1 MWSNLIYNGIVYSD
15 FLINKNGEVK
25 NTKTNHVYKNYV
37 HSSGYVVLTLP
48 MGKRGKVKTIRLHKA
63 LAETFIPNPNNYK
76 VVHHKDED
84 KSNYSLNNL
93 EWTTNKLNTTY
104 HLQESHK
111 DTPFFNNRKLTKQD
125 INFIKNNKGKISYSK
140 LAELFNVSKTT
151 IVNVMNDK
159 LYNNGV
165 W

>member
-25 NTKTNHVYKNYV
+25 NTKTNHVYKNYA

-63 LAETFIPNPNNYK
+63 LAETFIPNPNGYK
-76 VVHHKDED
+76 IVHHKDEN
-84 KSNYSLNNL
+84 KSNFSLSNL
-93 EWTTNKLNTTY
+93 EWTTNKLNTQY
-104 HLQESHK
+104 HLQELNK
-111 DTPFFNNRKLTKQD
+111 NTQFFNNRKLTKKD
-125 INFIKNNKGKISYSK
+125 IDFIKNNKGKISYSK